1 MKNIKED
8 YFVNQTLI
16 IDRALHLEKDLN
28 DKLLELHKCKSNY
41 EMSCRV
47 KNKNVFKTFKPIPE
61 GNNDPHVIITI
72 IIIVIFFFSIYIL
85 PVIIILDSLFFG
97 RKFYSKKSG
106 QD

>member
-1 MKNIKED
+1 MIILSNLRIKNLKVKIFKISKLKNIKED

-72 IIIVIFFFSIYIL
+72 IIFIFFSFIYYL
-85 PVIIILDSLFFG
+85 LLF
-97 RKFYSKKSG
+97 
-106 QD
+106 

>member
-72 IIIVIFFFSIYIL
+72 IVNSYFFFHLYITCYYFRQL
-85 PVIIILDSLFFG
+85 IF
-97 RKFYSKKSG
+97 
-106 QD
+106 

>member
-47 KNKNVFKTFKPIPE
+47 KNKNVFKTFNPIPE

-72 IIIVIFFFSIYIL
+72 LFIFSFIYYL
-85 PVIIILDSLFFG
+85 LFF
-97 RKFYSKKSG
+97 
-106 QD
+106 